1 MRWCGINTQLLLSPA
16 PCRYAGRSFGLGESW
31 LASDCQLCT
40 CLHPLGVGCCDITQH
55 PIDFPSWCEA
65 RYDPQTCQISVVQK
79 ANPELPCVHSADYEW
94 GSAGTPEATA
104 QTVHPTQLAR

>member
-1 MRWCGINTQLLLSPA
+1 MRWCLLLSPA

-79 ANPELPCVHSADYEW
+79 ANPELPCVHRSSGTWNRPLPLHHDTGELWDTEQAPP
-94 GSAGTPEATA
+94 SAG
-104 QTVHPTQLAR
+104 